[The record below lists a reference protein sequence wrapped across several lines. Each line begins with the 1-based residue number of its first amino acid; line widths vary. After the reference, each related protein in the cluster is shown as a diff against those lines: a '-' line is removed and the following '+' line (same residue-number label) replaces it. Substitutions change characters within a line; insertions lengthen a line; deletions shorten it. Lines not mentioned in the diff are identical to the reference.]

1 MFRGITRI
9 HFVGIGGIGMSGI
22 AELLLNL
29 GFTVTGSD
37 VAESDSVQRLRS
49 MGATVHIGH
58 RPENVGDAQ
67 VVVYSSAV
75 GLDNPECVSA
85 RSRTLPVIPR
95 AEMLAELMRMKH
107 SIAIAGTHGKTTTTS
122 MLATILAHAG
132 KDPTAVI
139 GGKLDMF
146 GSNARLGEGELLVA
160 EADESDRSFLKLYP
174 VVAVVTNI
182 EEEHMDC
189 YHDIEDIRS
198 TYVQFLNKVPFFGF
212 DMVCL
217 DDPNVQHILPQLERK
232 VFTYGSHTQAI
243 YRFSEPSF
251 EGLNSRFL
259 VHRKDA
265 TLGEVSLGVPGVHN
279 CLNALAA
286 IGVSLELGIDFET
299 VREAL
304 AGFSGV
310 QRRCHVRGEASGIM
324 VMDDYGHH
332 PTEIRV
338 TLSALRSAFSDRR
351 IVGCSS
357 RTATRGRGTSSTSSS
372 TRSTTRACST
382 SRRSTRHRRNRSRV
396 SAVRGSSRRSRATV
410 SATPSTCRTRTM
422 CRRRSRACSGR
433 ETSSCSWE
441 RATCGGR
448 GSGSWKGSHEDHGIR
463 AGIDAH
469 LHALRRRN
477 REALRT
483 RKR

>member
-351 IVGCSS
+351 IV
-357 RTATRGRGTSSTSSS
+357 AVFQP
-372 TRSTTRACST
+372 
-382 SRRSTRHRRNRSRV
+382 HRY
-396 SAVRGSSRRSRATV
+396 T
-410 SATPSTCRTRTM
+410 RTRDLFDQFVNAFYDAGMLYITEIYPA
-422 CRRRSRACSGR
+422 SEKPIEGVSGKR
-433 ETSSCSWE
+433 LFEEIKSHGFRDAFYVPDKDDVPETLSGVLRPGDVVVFLGAGDVWRQGLRLLE
-441 RATCGGR
+441 RLA
-448 GSGSWKGSHEDHGIR
+448 
-463 AGIDAH
+463 
-469 LHALRRRN
+469 
-477 REALRT
+477 
-483 RKR
+483 